1 TAWELASP
9 AMRRSGSTRRT
20 GPAGRTGRTGRTRLR
35 VTAAAVCAAAVAAL
49 TAVPAQAHG
58 PERHT
63 APHWS
68 LKDTGTPEVRFRGL
82 AAVSRS
88 TAWVAGTAGTVLRT
102 TDGGR
107 NWRNVSPPGAG
118 DVQFRDIEAFDA

>member
-1 TAWELASP
+1 PRPRGTDARRLTPGPTASGQPGVGRFHETPGGAAGGPLDGTTAGELASP

-68 LKDTGTPEVRFRGL
+68 LKDT
-82 AAVSRS
+82 
-88 TAWVAGTAGTVLRT
+88 
-102 TDGGR
+102 
-107 NWRNVSPPGAG
+107 
-118 DVQFRDIEAFDA
+118 